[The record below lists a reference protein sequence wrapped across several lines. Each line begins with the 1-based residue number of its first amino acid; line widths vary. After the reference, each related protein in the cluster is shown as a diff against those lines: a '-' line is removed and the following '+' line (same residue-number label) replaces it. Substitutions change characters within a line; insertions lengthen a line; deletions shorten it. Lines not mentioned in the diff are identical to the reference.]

1 MNFIR
6 KHKLEFVLG
15 LLIVILYFFL
25 RLPNLTLQPIFAD
38 EAIYIRWAQVMKS
51 EPTLRFLPLT
61 DGKAPLFMWI
71 MMPMFKIFDSDLIG
85 VDDPLFAGRFLSV
98 LSGFA
103 TLAGVFAL
111 SWKVFNI
118 RVALW
123 SALIYAI
130 VPYTVFFDRMALV
143 DSMLAAFTIWAIFFS
158 VWLLKS
164 QRLDLSMILGFLL
177 GGAMLT
183 KTPAIVNLIV
193 LPLSLIGS
201 SFNKLNKNKL
211 LKLFGCWVLA
221 IFIAIVVY
229 NLLRL
234 GPEFHKLSARNADYM
249 FSLSELS
256 GRPLDPFIP
265 HLRDIMDWFPKLLT
279 LPVLVFMGYGIWVM
293 VMKKN
298 RLGMVIVIWAV
309 VPLLAQTAFLRTF
322 TARYLLFSI
331 PPLLILAG
339 FGVEKVLEL
348 IKGIKNILIIIIIIS
363 ILPLPLYFDYL
374 LLTNS
379 AEVPLPRAE
388 RRGYLED
395 WTAGYGFKEI
405 AQFLIEK
412 KKNGPV
418 LVGTEGYFGTLPDG
432 LQIYLDKSGIPVIGA
447 QATIS
452 AKIRD
457 AVNANQTYFVSNGTI
472 PHILERA
479 EKIMEFPKAKP
490 YDTRYPQG
498 IIILY
503 RVLP

>member
-1 MNFIR
+1 MRFIF
-6 KHKLEFVLG
+6 KYKWGIVVG
-15 LLIVILYFFL
+15 LAIIALFFLL

-130 VPYTVFFDRMALV
+130 VPYTVFFDRLALV
-143 DSMLAAFTIWAIFFS
+143 DSMLSAFTIWSIFFAA
-158 VWLLKS
+158 WLLKS

-265 HLRDIMDWFPKLLT
+265 PLRDIMHWLPKLLT
-279 LPVLVFMGYGIWVM
+279 WPILIIGVIGVIRVIWER
-293 VMKKN
+293 N
-298 RLGMVIVIWAV
+298 RLGMVI
-309 VPLLAQTAFLRTF
+309 F
-322 TARYLLFSI
+322 
-331 PPLLILAG
+331 
-339 FGVEKVLEL
+339 
-348 IKGIKNILIIIIIIS
+348 
-363 ILPLPLYFDYL
+363 
-374 LLTNS
+374 
-379 AEVPLPRAE
+379 
-388 RRGYLED
+388 
-395 WTAGYGFKEI
+395 
-405 AQFLIEK
+405 
-412 KKNGPV
+412 
-418 LVGTEGYFGTLPDG
+418 
-432 LQIYLDKSGIPVIGA
+432 
-447 QATIS
+447 
-452 AKIRD
+452 
-457 AVNANQTYFVSNGTI
+457 
-472 PHILERA
+472 
-479 EKIMEFPKAKP
+479 
-490 YDTRYPQG
+490 
-498 IIILY
+498 
-503 RVLP
+503 